1 MTAGRRVAPVTL
13 IATAVELIKNFNPA
27 TQTVDSYADDTLDTD
42 SKTGQSTTS
51 KSDVVFLKQVRK
63 SFARTHADVAP

>member
-27 TQTVDSYADDTLDTD
+27 TQTVDSYADDTLDGD
-42 SKTGQSTTS
+42 SKAGQSTTS

-63 SFARTHADVAP
+63 TFARAHAAVAP